1 MADLSGL
8 TFKLTSYQDEA
19 RQQVKE
25 QIPLT
30 KDYQAELE
38 PGFYGVQEKTAP
50 TGYALENSEYYF
62 TIDSTGA
69 VKGADSSAI
78 ATWSDG
84 YLTQSPGSADTLY
97 QSADQLYFQKF
108 DQKQKQAKEFNLQL
122 LKYDKSTKKQVS
134 DLSGLSFQLTQ
145 YQAGE
150 HKQVIEQQMITGN
163 QISDFTI
170 KLNPGYD
177 YTIKEVTAPDG
188 YELSNSNFD
197 FKITEDGQLSS
208 EKSVGYHSG
217 IHLLRQK
224 QKRIKIFYIKMA
236 SNCITKSLIKK

>member
-1 MADLSGL
+1 M
-8 TFKLTSYQDEA
+8 
-19 RQQVKE
+19 
-25 QIPLT
+25 
-30 KDYQAELE
+30 
-38 PGFYGVQEKTAP
+38 
-50 TGYALENSEYYF
+50 
-62 TIDSTGA
+62 
-69 VKGADSSAI
+69 
-78 ATWSDG
+78 
-84 YLTQSPGSADTLY
+84 TQSPGSADTLY

-208 EKSVGYHSG
+208 EKSVGVPQWNPSFETKAETNQDILYQDG
-217 IHLLRQK
+217 KQLYYQKFDKKIAQTVTKKIKLLKYDKTTRTPIGTLTGLK
-224 QKRIKIFYIKMA
+224 FT
-236 SNCITKSLIKK
+236 ITQYSCLLYTSPSPRDS